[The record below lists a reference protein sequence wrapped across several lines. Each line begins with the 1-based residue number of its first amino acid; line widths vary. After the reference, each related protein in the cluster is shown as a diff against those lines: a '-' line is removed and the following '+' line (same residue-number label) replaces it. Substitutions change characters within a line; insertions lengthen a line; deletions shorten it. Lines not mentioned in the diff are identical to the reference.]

1 VLGYQPKRGD
11 FDQEYDMDAELLLA
25 DMEFHEDDTPE
36 NTKLKENVLELY
48 NARLDE
54 RIRRKNFVIERGLLD
69 LKNVQRTERKYSK
82 EEREIVNKCKIFARF
97 QTKEDHERFVNGLL
111 KERLIREAIEQLQ
124 YFRSKGL
131 TTLDQVEKYI
141 ETNKSKFKQ
150 MAYEN
155 KNFSSGKAHQ
165 KNLLN
170 GQWSEDHLSQ
180 LQKTISKPE
189 VAHLGGR
196 EMKTSSKMVSQSPLV
211 ADAKWSQLSNKEK
224 AFVMDVNMK
233 PTTYCTIKRQI

>member
-1 VLGYQPKRGD
+1 
-11 FDQEYDMDAELLLA
+11 MDAELLLA

-36 NTKLKENVLELY
+36 NIKLKENVLELY

-141 ETNKSKFKQ
+141 ETNKTKFKQ

-155 KNFSSGKAHQ
+155 KNFTTKGQQ

-170 GQWSEDHLSQ
+170 GQWSEDNLNQ

-189 VAHLGGR
+189 VAHLGGK
-196 EMKTSSKMVSQSPLV
+196 EMKMSGKTGQSPLV
-211 ADAKWSQLSNKEK
+211 NDAKWSQLSNKEK
-224 AFVMDVNMK
+224 NFVMEVNMK
-233 PTTYCTIKRQI
+233 PTTYCTIKRQIQLELCKNS